1 MENLENAENTPKKR
15 GPKVG
20 SKRKYEHTVVLDDI
34 DEYDVYVNQ
43 KNHLKQGKIYNDFCM
58 LNQEFLKYILSLKLV
73 KSEYDILFFLLS
85 YMDHQNKI
93 IIDAEMISYNTG
105 INQTNVN
112 KYIAKLVQNK
122 VIYKRNLGYKK
133 GVEVL
138 LNFDIISPHMT
149 FKAKNNKENVDTH
162 KQIMRL
168 KEVPYIRQPNMFSN
182 SIDYINPETGEVFHS
197 SPQK

>member
-1 MENLENAENTPKKR
+1 MENDKEVPKVPKKK

-20 SKRKYEHTVVLDDI
+20 TKLKYEHTIMVDDL
-34 DEYDVYVNQ
+34 DEYDVHVSH

-58 LNQEFLKYILSLKLV
+58 LNQEFLKYILSLKFSKV
-73 KSEYDILFFLLS
+73 EYDILFFLLS

-93 IIDAEMISYNTG
+93 IIDAEMISYNIG
-105 INQTNVN
+105 VNQTNVN
-112 KYIAKLVQNK
+112 KYIAKLVKNK

-149 FKAKNNKENVDTH
+149 FKAKNNKENVDLH

-168 KEVPYIRQPNMFSN
+168 KEVPYIRKPNMFQN
-182 SIDYINPETGEVFHS
+182 SIDYINPETGEVFHT
-197 SPQK
+197 SPHK